1 MASFGIYDG
10 TDDEPEDERLA
21 REAREAV
28 EKELAEAAAAE
39 SLKFRG
45 TNLFSDAVT
54 TGADGG
60 LTTLDPVTVTG
71 TRVDNS
77 GDTIGSTIISPDY
90 GVFNAGAGIG
100 SAVPSTHVF
109 PVSNPSSVYVP
120 KPTGDPTRDKLQSQ
134 ELARLNAIR
143 RAKGLPPHNELSAHQ
158 ERVDSAIA
166 DYVVN
171 QLPKE
176 YAIQDEIAAEEKL
189 RAAQAEAK
197 RLNDLNPLGPIFSV
211 VKSAA
216 TGAWEII
223 KDPAQGLGNV
233 ATNIG
238 QIFEPGADTNVIPLP
253 IPAAVGAGITI
264 AGLAN
269 PNDVTMAT
277 DNVNKAK
284 AAAAQGRRDGVS
296 EEEQADLD
304 FDVTNMQGVLD
315 AVKSRGSTPSQG
327 GAAGVV
333 TAIGAAAAGGTAA
346 GTGAGAAGTG
356 AGAGGAAAGATQ
368 GGNTSILTGQTVPAA
383 TGVGSVPDVGPFDV
397 RTAAQVQADA
407 AAAAAAAAQST
418 PPSVVT
424 PTDGV
429 AAAQAA
435 AAQAAGVV
443 GVQTVPDI
451 STTTP
456 TDWTK
461 VNAAQAAAAQAS
473 QTAQTQAIA
482 GVPVTT
488 PTTTKTGPDGLF
500 EQPAATT
507 TPTDWTKVNA
517 AQAAAAQAGQ
527 TAQTQAIAGMGVAT
541 PTTTQ
546 QNPDGT
552 FVVGGG
558 GGGGTNKCPDGS
570 DRPANGICPVIPST
584 CPAGQEKVN
593 GTCVTR
599 CSAGQERNAQGVCVV
614 PPVNP
619 PPGTTCSGGKVK
631 NAAGVCECPTGQS
644 DNGNGV
650 CVVTSNP
657 PPGGTTTIDPT
668 LILPIPSNPFTM
680 STITADQR
688 DLYTELGD
696 TTDAFKRRRNA
707 LRDVYG
713 DALGDYSNA
722 DMDAY
727 ERISGR
733 MRGTNA
739 ANTEAASAQ
748 TIAAN
753 RALRDANL
761 ADVNRLGGAA
771 KLNRETLNSQLY
783 GNLNQY
789 STEASAA
796 LGRDM
801 DALRLAEA
809 KQLSPED
816 IRNSQQAAREAW
828 SARGLVNSRGAVG
841 AEILNRDSLARQREA
856 EARAKVQQSYG
867 NLQQATAMEQANVFD
882 PQAAI
887 LGGQYGMQTQNYG
900 TNAALYG
907 QSAEQTRGSQDY
919 VRRVFNPMGE
929 YPNNV
934 EDFNANATTAARIAE
949 ANNAAAVAAARE
961 AGQYGL
967 VGTALKSGFVQDAL
981 TGVWKWVTR
990 GS

>member
-10 TDDEPEDERLA
+10 TDDEPEDVRLARLA
-21 REAREAV
+21 REAA

-39 SLKFRG
+39 SQKFRDS
-45 TNLFSDAVT
+45 NPFSDAVT

-60 LTTLDPVTVTG
+60 SGPITLDPFVVDGKFTAG
-71 TRVDNS
+71 DNS
-77 GDTIGSTIISPDY
+77 SNLFTNLGPTGLGLPNILRSSILGPATDVSQAIDFSNNPAL
-90 GVFNAGAGIG
+90 AGAVG
-100 SAVPSTHVF
+100 F
-109 PVSNPSSVYVP
+109 PVQTPEE
-120 KPTGDPTRDKLQSQ
+120 KET
-134 ELARLNAIR
+134 ARL
-143 RAKGLPPHNELSAHQ
+143 K
-158 ERVDSAIA
+158 
-166 DYVVN
+166 
-171 QLPKE
+171 
-176 YAIQDEIAAEEKL
+176 AIQDAKIDAEIAADEAL
-189 RAAQAEAK
+189 RAQAKAK
-197 RLNDLNPLGPIFSV
+197 RLNDLNPLGPIYTA
-211 VKSAA
+211 VKSAV

-223 KDPAQGLGNV
+223 RNPAQGLGNV

-269 PNDVTMAT
+269 PNDVTRAT

-296 EEEQADLD
+296 EAEQADLD
-304 FDVTNMQGVLD
+304 DDVEDMQGVLD
-315 AVKSRGSTPSQG
+315 YIKARSAPSQ

-346 GTGAGAAGTG
+346 GTGTG
-356 AGAGGAAAGATQ
+356 AGAGGAAAGGAAAGGAAAGATQ
-368 GGNTSILTGQTVPAA
+368 TT
-383 TGVGSVPDVGPFDV
+383 
-397 RTAAQVQADA
+397 
-407 AAAAAAAAQST
+407 
-418 PPSVVT
+418 T
-424 PTDGV
+424 PTNVAVGGVFDQKTLDAV
-429 AAAQAA
+429 AAAQTQAQAIA
-435 AAQAAGVV
+435 AAQTTPPTNVV
-443 GVQTVPDI
+443 TPAPINGADILRQTQVGLNPAPI
-451 STTTP
+451 FEQPGTTTTAP

-461 VNAAQAAAAQAS
+461 A
-473 QTAQTQAIA
+473 
-482 GVPVTT
+482 
-488 PTTTKTGPDGLF
+488 
-500 EQPAATT
+500 
-507 TPTDWTKVNA
+507 NA

-552 FVVGGG
+552 FVV
-558 GGGGTNKCPDGS
+558 TPITPVTPPPVTPPPVTPPPCDPATQQLSTDG
-570 DRPANGICPVIPST
+570 RTCVPKVIP
-584 CPAGQEKVN
+584 
-593 GTCVTR
+593 VT
-599 CSAGQERNAQGVCVV
+599 
-614 PPVNP
+614 P

-644 DNGNGV
+644 DNGSGV
-650 CVVTSNP
+650 CIVAPVNP
-657 PPGGTTTIDPT
+657 PPGTTTIDPT

-688 DLYTELGD
+688 DLPGELEK
-696 TTDAFKRRRNA
+696 TAAAFKLRRNA

-713 DALGDYSNA
+713 DALNDYTDA
-722 DMDAY
+722 DIAAFDKV
-727 ERISGR
+727 SGA

-739 ANTEAASAQ
+739 ANTAAASAQ

-771 KLNRETLNSQLY
+771 LLNRQTLNSQLY

-867 NLQQATAMEQANVFD
+867 NLQQATAMEMANVFD

-907 QSAEQTRGSQDY
+907 QAANQMAGSQNY
-919 VRRVFNPMGE
+919 VQKVFNPMGE
-929 YPNNV
+929 YPNNIY
-934 EDFNANATTAARIAE
+934 DFNANATTAARISE

-967 VGTALKSGFVQDAL
+967 AGAALKSGWVQDAA
-981 TGVWKWVTR
+981 TGLYRYVR
-990 GS
+990 SALGGS

>member
-10 TDDEPEDERLA
+10 TDDEPEDVRLA

-39 SLKFRG
+39 SQKFRD
-45 TNLFSDAVT
+45 TNPFSDGVT

-60 LTTLDPVTVTG
+60 SGPFNLAPFNVIGVRETEPERIAKESLEGDPFFGGSSGGAGSLATTTNVTVPTSVLPVQ
-71 TRVDNS
+71 TM
-77 GDTIGSTIISPDY
+77 SP
-90 GVFNAGAGIG
+90 
-100 SAVPSTHVF
+100 
-109 PVSNPSSVYVP
+109 VYVP
-120 KPTGDPTRDKLQSQ
+120 ASYGDPKLDKLQSD
-134 ELARLNAIR
+134 ELARLNRVRVA
-143 RAKGLPPHNELSAHQ
+143 AGFPPYTELTA
-158 ERVDSAIA
+158 RNDNIGVFLA
-166 DYVVN
+166 DHVKT
-171 QLPKE
+171 QRP
-176 YAIQDEIAAEEKL
+176 IQDAKDDKDAEEAKIY
-189 RAAQAEAK
+189 AAQVEAK
-197 RLNDLNPLGPIFSV
+197 RLNDLNPLGPIFRV

-216 TGAWEII
+216 TGAWEVI
-223 KDPAQGLGNV
+223 KDPAQGLSNV

-238 QIFEPGADTNVIPLP
+238 EIFNPDSNSNTNVVSLP
-253 IPAAVGAGITI
+253 VDPVTGAVLTAVQ
-264 AGLAN
+264 LAN
-269 PNDVTMAT
+269 ANDVTRAT
-277 DNVNKAK
+277 TALNTAK
-284 AAAAQGRRDGVS
+284 AAAAQGRRNGVS

-304 FDVTNMQGVLD
+304 DEVVNRQGILD
-315 AVKSRGSTPSQG
+315 TARGKTASQG

-346 GTGAGAAGTG
+346 GTGAGA
-356 AGAGGAAAGATQ
+356 GGAAAGGAGASAGATQ
-368 GGNTSILTGQTVPAA
+368 
-383 TGVGSVPDVGPFDV
+383 
-397 RTAAQVQADA
+397 
-407 AAAAAAAAQST
+407 
-418 PPSVVT
+418 
-424 PTDGV
+424 
-429 AAAQAA
+429 
-435 AAQAAGVV
+435 
-443 GVQTVPDI
+443 
-451 STTTP
+451 TTTP
-456 TDWTK
+456 TNVAVGGVFDQKTLDA
-461 VNAAQAAAAQAS
+461 VAAARTQAQAIAAAQTTPPTNVVTPAPING
-473 QTAQTQAIA
+473 ADILRQTQ
-482 GVPVTT
+482 V
-488 PTTTKTGPDGLF
+488 GLNPAPIF

-507 TPTDWTKVNA
+507 TPTDWTKADA
-517 AQAAAAQAGQ
+517 ARTAAAQAGQ

-541 PTTTQ
+541 PTTTK

-552 FVVGGG
+552 FVVGGGGGGTNKCPDGSDRPANGICPVIPVTPPAGGGGG

-593 GTCVTR
+593 GTCVAR

-619 PPGTTCSGGKVK
+619 PP
-631 NAAGVCECPTGQS
+631 
-644 DNGNGV
+644 
-650 CVVTSNP
+650 
-657 PPGGTTTIDPT
+657 GTTTIDPT

-733 MRGTNA
+733 MRGTNV

-789 STEASAA
+789 SKEASSA

-867 NLQQATAMEQANVFD
+867 NLQQATAMEMANVFD

-919 VRRVFNPMGE
+919 VRKVFNPMGE

-934 EDFNANATTAARIAE
+934 YDFNANATTAARIAA
-949 ANNAAAVAAARE
+949 ANNEAAVAAARE